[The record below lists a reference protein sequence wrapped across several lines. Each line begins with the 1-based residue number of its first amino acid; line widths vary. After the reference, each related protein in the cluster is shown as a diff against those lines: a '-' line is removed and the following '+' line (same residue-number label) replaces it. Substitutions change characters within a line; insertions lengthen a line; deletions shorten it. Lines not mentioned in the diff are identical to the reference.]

1 MGRPVADDEYFGDDN
16 DIDLTGMT
24 TMQGDSLTASGGMA
38 DGETVRLHES
48 LEEPPVEDK

>member
-24 TMQGDSLTASGGMA
+24 TMQGDSLTASGMD
-38 DGETVRLHES
+38 DGQTQRLHES
-48 LEEPPVEDK
+48 HVEPPAEEE